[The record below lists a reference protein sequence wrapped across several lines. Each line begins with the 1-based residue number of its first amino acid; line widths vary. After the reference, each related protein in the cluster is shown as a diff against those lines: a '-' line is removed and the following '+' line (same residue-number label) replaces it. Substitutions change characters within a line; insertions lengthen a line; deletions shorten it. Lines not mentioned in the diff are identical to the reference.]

1 MRGYP
6 QGILDFC
13 KLRLRGRAAADFE
26 DVAVVLLRDQRDAL
40 LGALLFEHVLGCG
53 DNPVGQYRLGIVS
66 VGHYRSTLRL

>member
-40 LGALLFEHVLGCG
+40 LGAHDAEQLLPSDIDALFLSMYLVVETT
-53 DNPVGQYRLGIVS
+53 Q
-66 VGHYRSTLRL
+66 

>member
-13 KLRLRGRAAADFE
+13 KFRLRGRAAPDFE

-40 LGALLFEHVLGCG
+40 NSIYL
-53 DNPVGQYRLGIVS
+53 DY
-66 VGHYRSTLRL
+66 YK